1 MIDMGDKKNFI
12 MTTNEN
18 TAKQLIAMNYQLVSH
33 VGSTYTFLNNGDEWK
48 QFFSEKDCI
57 LTNKYF
63 T

>member
-1 MIDMGDKKNFI
+1 MSDKKNFI
-12 MTTNEN
+12 MTTNED

-33 VGSTYTFLNNGDEWK
+33 VGSQYIFLNTGNEWK
-48 QFFSEKDCI
+48 QFFSEKDCV